1 MKALIANLMV
11 CFLFFSLSAM
21 AQKGTYDF
29 NETKWNAT
37 NTTFPKAFFPSMT
50 QNDVVFSSTMIYQK
64 AGKGVKQA
72 VLSKKT
78 QNSSIV
84 FPKFKKAKAVVVSCS
99 ATGINQPVLLEEMLD
114 GSWVPVG
121 DPIMV
126 SKTKSEVKK
135 QLSKKATQ
143 IRLSNQSGAYVY
155 ITKVRIE

>member
-1 MKALIANLMV
+1 MKALITSLMV

-21 AQKGTYDF
+21 AQKDTYDF
-29 NETKWNAT
+29 NEAKWNAT
-37 NTTFPKAFFPSMT
+37 NTTFPKESFPTMT

-64 AGKGVKQA
+64 AGKGVKRA
-72 VLSKKT
+72 VLSKKI

-99 ATGINQPVLLEEMLD
+99 STGINQPILLEEMID
-114 GSWVPVG
+114 GDWVAVG

-126 SKTKSEVKK
+126 DKTVSDVKK
-135 QLSKKATQ
+135 NLSKKATQ
-143 IRLSNQSGAYVY
+143 IRISNQSGAYVY